1 VRSRAHGASPFHARC
16 AADPSARRCV
26 DGGSGTF
33 PVKRPAYTETG
44 RDGDETLLETPQ
56 GANALTQF
64 PRLLPGD
71 EKLHFAMMDFERELR
86 AINESLLAIRT
97 SWFYHDPPDKERA
110 RSQAAELNVVL
121 ARLRSAVSELQR
133 TMAPL
138 PP

>member
-1 VRSRAHGASPFHARC
+1 
-16 AADPSARRCV
+16 
-26 DGGSGTF
+26 
-33 PVKRPAYTETG
+33 
-44 RDGDETLLETPQ
+44 
-56 GANALTQF
+56 
-64 PRLLPGD
+64 
-71 EKLHFAMMDFERELR
+71 MMDFERELR